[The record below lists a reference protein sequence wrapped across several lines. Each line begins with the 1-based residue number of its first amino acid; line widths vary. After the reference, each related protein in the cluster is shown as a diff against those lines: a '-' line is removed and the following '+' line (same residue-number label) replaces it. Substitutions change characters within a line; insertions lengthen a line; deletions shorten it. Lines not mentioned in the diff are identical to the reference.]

1 MRYDMKSHL
10 KTLPDLPS
18 LPRILLAA
26 TVAAVF
32 ALLSAHTFADAI
44 SVRYVSGAEVP
55 ITSDAFDA
63 TGKSLDLALNFVPG
77 ADQNLTVVRNTGPE
91 FIKGKF
97 SNLLHGQIV
106 ALPYGGVSY
115 HFVANY
121 YGGQGRD
128 LVLMRIR
135 LDDLSAAAREKF
147 NDPLLLALKKSR
159 GEPPFDRSTTLRP
172 EDHEKGGR
180 VLVDIAASV
189 SPDLS
194 NQIAQL
200 GGEPIKSSQTATT
213 MRAWVPFAQL
223 ESIAN
228 LPAIKSMSAAT
239 LTLTRHLAP

>member
-1 MRYDMKSHL
+1 MRYDMKPDS
-10 KTLPDLPS
+10 KTLRDLPS
-18 LPRILLAA
+18 LPRTLLAA

-32 ALLSAHTFADAI
+32 ALPSAHTFADAI
-44 SVRYVSGAEVP
+44 SARYVSGAEVP

-63 TGKSLDLALNFVPG
+63 AGKTLDLALNFVPG

-106 ALPYGGVSY
+106 TLPCGGVSY

-147 NDPLLLALKKSR
+147 DDSLLLALKKSR
-159 GEPPFDRSTTLRP
+159 GEAPFNHATSLRP
-172 EDHEKGGR
+172 EDFEKGGR

-189 SPDLS
+189 SPELL
-194 NQIAQL
+194 NQIAQV
-200 GGEPIKSSQTATT
+200 GGEPVKGSQTATT